1 MPLIIEDGTGVVDA
15 NSYVSTE
22 EYKTYAIARGIAV
35 PSDDEIDAALI
46 KAMDYLEIKPCFA
59 GYKIDDEQSLA
70 FPRDAFTGIPKNL
83 KIAQIRLA
91 IAVIEGI
98 ELLPNISG
106 NSIDYVIR
114 EKVGPIE
121 TEYASGSQFSGQ
133 ATFVAVDALLAALI
147 GDNCGNPFTFSVF
160 RG

>member
-15 NSYVSTE
+15 NSYVTTDE
-22 EYKTYAIARGIAV
+22 FKTYALARGITV
-35 PSDDEIDAALI
+35 PSDAEIDVALL
-46 KAMDYLEIKPCFA
+46 KAIDYLEIKPCYA
-59 GYKIDDEQSLA
+59 GYKINEEQSLA

-91 IAVIEGI
+91 IAVLEGVD
-98 ELLPNISG
+98 LLPIISG
-106 NSIDYVIR
+106 NSSDYVIR

-133 ATFVAVDALLAALI
+133 ATFIAVDALLAALI